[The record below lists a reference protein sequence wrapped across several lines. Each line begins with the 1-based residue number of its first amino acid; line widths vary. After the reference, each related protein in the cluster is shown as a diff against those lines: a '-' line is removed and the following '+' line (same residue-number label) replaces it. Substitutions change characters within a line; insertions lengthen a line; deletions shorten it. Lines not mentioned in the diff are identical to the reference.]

1 MAGLNTVIADPNSVI
16 VEPIQQLWN
25 QIQQLWNQILFK
37 MTSIVTGVFHKQLLC
52 PPHEELPE
60 AEAKH
65 GDALLR
71 LPSARHP
78 GMS

>member
-1 MAGLNTVIADPNSVI
+1 
-16 VEPIQQLWN
+16 
-25 QIQQLWNQILFK
+25 
-37 MTSIVTGVFHKQLLC
+37 MTSIVTGVFHQQLLC

>member
-1 MAGLNTVIADPNSVI
+1 MAGLNSVIAEPNSVI
-16 VEPIQQLWN
+16 GEP
-25 QIQQLWNQILFK
+25 IQQLWNQILFK
-37 MTSIVTGVFHKQLLC
+37 MTSIVTGVFHQQLLC

>member
-1 MAGLNTVIADPNSVI
+1 MAGLNSVIADPNSVI

-25 QIQQLWNQILFK
+25 QTLFK
-37 MTSIVTGVFHKQLLC
+37 MTSIVTGVFHQQLLC